1 MVFTFKRR
9 RITLFCFWEQND
21 APAYRGERGVVLA
34 LQNEFS
40 DIFMSFFLKVFADIS
55 PNVELCQIQGV
66 VGLKEPT
73 F

>member
-1 MVFTFKRR
+1 MVR
-9 RITLFCFWEQND
+9 ND